1 MMRPLIN
8 GGRVLISE
16 SMKKTNNEKPN
27 RPGLSRGRRALLIV
41 AVLAFIGCIGAYIA
55 YSYVLPAR
63 EIQALSRIADAKKTA
78 EQSAA
83 ETSSEGPQPVYDVVL
98 PKYETLLAQNGDLRG
113 WLSVPEYGLDLPVVQ
128 GPDNDYYLRR
138 SFTGEWSL
146 AGTPFFDYRIA
157 DFVTLPRN
165 TVVYGHNMRRNDIMF
180 GVFQNLR
187 TVEGYRSCPVIELD
201 TLYRDY
207 RWFVYAVFITNPY
220 ERQDNGYFFPYNFIG
235 TTDTSFEGYLKEI
248 DKRKFYSTGV
258 ELTAQDRLLTIS
270 TCCYDFKDARLVV
283 VARLQREGEP
293 DLPDTSLAAENPNPK
308 FPQVWYSDRRMTN
321 PFADDARWYPAADR
335 DRD

>member
-1 MMRPLIN
+1 MLF
-8 GGRVLISE
+8 
-16 SMKKTNNEKPN
+16 
-27 RPGLSRGRRALLIV
+27 A
-41 AVLAFIGCIGAYIA
+41 AVLVFIGCIGAYVV
-55 YSYVLPAR
+55 YTYVLPAR
-63 EIQALSRIADAKKTA
+63 ETRELTQIADQKNTA
-78 EQSAA
+78 RKAA
-83 ETSSEGPQPVYDVVL
+83 EEAPAEEPQPVYDVVL
-98 PKYETLLAQNGDLRG
+98 PEYESLLAQNGDLRG

-157 DFVTLPRN
+157 DFVNLPRN

-201 TLYRDY
+201 TIYRNY

-220 ERQDNGYFFPYNFIG
+220 ERQDNGYFFPYNFIE
-235 TTDTSFEGYLKEI
+235 TTDASFAGYLKEI
-248 DKRKFYSTGV
+248 DQRKLYATGI
-258 ELTAQDRLLTIS
+258 ELTPQDRILTVS

-293 DLPDTSLAAENPNPK
+293 DVPDTSSAAENPAPK
-308 FPQVWYSDRRMTN
+308 YPQVWYSDRRMTN
-321 PFADDARWYPAADR
+321 PYADDARWYPEAASAAEN
-335 DRD
+335 